1 MRRRL
6 RVAALALAGFT
17 LATGAAQACQCYNF
31 SAAEIIQRAD
41 LVFEGTVDVVTQV
54 RGQSQVT
61 ISISRLDKGPSLTA
75 VTLLTP
81 ASAAACGVTFTP
93 RQRVTVAAARDGGVW
108 RTNLCMA
115 LALRPAPFVPGR

>member
-1 MRRRL
+1 MRRPAL
-6 RVAALALAGFT
+6 AAVTLALASG
-17 LATGAAQACQCYNF
+17 GAQACQCYNF
-31 SAAEIIQRAD
+31 SPAEIVRRAD
-41 LVFEGTVDVVTQV
+41 LVFEGTVEVVTQV

-61 ISISRLDKGPSLTA
+61 ISVSRLDKGPRLSS

-115 LALRPAPFVPGR
+115 LALRPAPFVPPR